1 MTTKSNWVRVS
12 KPEPCPVCGKPDY
25 CTRTTDG
32 TAVKCM
38 RVESPKPVEGIDGGL
53 GWLHSLENPLPPLQ
67 PPKEIKKK
75 ADWSK
80 ECKAMFA
87 HEQAHAKRCSVAD
100 SLLVSVESLE
110 SLRVGIG
117 WDEWNGSEFSSW
129 PSRDCDGRC
138 IGYVRRY
145 SDGAKRTNQ
154 GGSTGVFYA
163 SKWWSHPGPL
173 FVVEG
178 GSDVAACESN
188 RLCSIGRAS
197 NTHSGGCIRQ
207 MIEKQKVTK
216 KVIVVAE
223 RDEAPERR
231 GTVQSCLK
239 TCRGCSF
246 CWPGLFGA
254 KKVAAELNASWVLVP
269 SPYKDI
275 RELLS
280 KGGLWLDLME
290 LF

>member
-1 MTTKSNWVRVS
+1 MSNWVRVS

-25 CTRTTDG
+25 CTRTIDG

-38 RVESPKPVEGIDGGL
+38 RVESDKPIEGSDGGL
-53 GWLHSLENPLPPLQ
+53 GWLHLLENPLPPL
-67 PPKEIKKK
+67 PAPKEVKKK
-75 ADWSK
+75 ADWGK
-80 ECKAMFA
+80 ECKAMFE
-87 HEQAHAKRCSVAD
+87 HEQAHAKRCAVAD
-100 SLLVSVESLE
+100 SLSVSVESLE

-117 WDEWNGSEFSSW
+117 WDEWNGAEFSSW
-129 PSRDCDGRC
+129 PSRDSNGRC
-138 IGYVRRY
+138 IGYIRRY
-145 SDGAKRTNQ
+145 NDSAKRTNQ

-163 SKWWSHPGPL
+163 SKWWTRPGPL

-188 RLCSIGRAS
+188 KLCAIGRAS
-197 NTHSGGCIRQ
+197 NTMSGECIRH
-207 MIEKQKVTK
+207 MIVKQNCKK

-231 GTVQSCLK
+231 GTVQACPVNCL
-239 TCRGCSF
+239 GCSY

-254 KKVAAELNASWVLVP
+254 KKVASEINASWVLVP
-269 SPYKDI
+269 HGYKDI

-280 KGGLWLDLME
+280 KGGLWLELVE

>member
-1 MTTKSNWVRVS
+1 MSNWVRVS

-32 TAVKCM
+32 TAIKCM
-38 RVESPKPVEGIDGGL
+38 RVESNKPIESSDGGL
-53 GWLHSLENPLPPLQ
+53 GWLHSLANPLPPLP

-75 ADWSK
+75 ADWGK
-80 ECKAMFA
+80 ECKAMFEHSLA
-87 HEQAHAKRCSVAD
+87 KAKRYEVAT
-100 SLLVSVESLE
+100 SLAVSVESLE

-117 WDEWNGSEFSSW
+117 WDEWNGVEFSSW
-129 PSRDCDGRC
+129 PSRDDNGKC

-145 SDGAKRTNQ
+145 SDGTKKTNQ
-154 GGSTGVFYA
+154 GGSTGVFY
-163 SKWWSHPGPL
+163 SNQWWSRRGPL
-173 FVVEG
+173 FIVEG

-188 RLCSIGRAS
+188 GLSAIGRAS
-197 NTHSGGCIRQ
+197 NTHGGEYIKRLIAKTRDNQ
-207 MIEKQKVTK
+207 R
-216 KVIVVAE
+216 VIVVAE

-231 GTVQSCLK
+231 GTVQSCSK
-239 TCRGCSF
+239 ICRGCSYCF
-246 CWPGLFGA
+246 PGLFGA

-269 SPYKDI
+269 NGYKDI